1 MENENGE
8 INYCVDESP
17 EFNTIEEL
25 RAYYN
30 CIPLEDVMKGFD
42 KVFEVAEA
50 GCSMEEIEKSVSAM
64 KDELDCKFDNSNE
77 QGSEDIG
84 VSITNDL
91 RQKYKRYI
99 K

>member
-8 INYCVDESP
+8 INYSVDESP

-25 RAYYN
+25 RAYHNY
-30 CIPLEDVMKGFD
+30 IPLEDVMKSFD

-50 GCSMEEIEKSVSAM
+50 GCSMEEIEKSISTM
-64 KDELDCKFDNSNE
+64 KDELDCKFNNSNE
-77 QGSEDIG
+77 PGSEDIG